1 MARKRTNLFRVV
13 YGSIYLL
20 LYIVLLGLLLITPA
34 DAIERSLRNGQHY
47 NVWLLIFAYVATIL
61 VVCFIYFVRL
71 YVNRTDLAAIPKA
84 WIPIESGD
92 VKKRVHAMIATGL
105 DRSAA
110 ISYEAR
116 PREER
121 RLVPDPVEVHD
132 LGISRP
138 LQEAMWRDIEHHGW
152 APPTSPDLPNLNYST
167 VLSELPHLIEGKALT
182 LAPRLG
188 QDELHPNDADADA
201 DDNDADAPVI
211 DPEAVSLLQRTP
223 GLSLRGYIDHL
234 QSLGV
239 LPPAGANDDTVAFLQ
254 QYEHARFSRRAV
266 SNAQFR
272 ELMHLFAAVLRAMKP
287 LNLAAALRS
296 ISSGASSLS
305 EYSGSGASE
314 VEVEVEVE
322 EEEEGSSSVAPRSSR
337 PLSPSA
343 TVSTQDS
350 IRRPLRSTSWAQ
362 SYRTAPNT
370 PRSRRVVSHRS
381 SGDNDDA
388 SSGHSFAQ
396 TRRQYVPSASSSG
409 RSLRSQGSSIIRLAT
424 RDDEG
429 EGGMPYVLNL
439 SGTTESLNATPG

>member
-1 MARKRTNLFRVV
+1 MAHKGTNLFRVV

-84 WIPIESGD
+84 WIPIEPGD

-121 RLVPDPVEVHD
+121 NLVPDPVEVHD

-138 LQEAMWRDIEHHGW
+138 LQEAIWRGIEHYGW

-167 VLSELPHLIEGKALT
+167 VLSELPHLIEGKVLT

-188 QDELHPNDADADA
+188 QDELHPDDDT
-201 DDNDADAPVI
+201 DNDAPVV

-234 QSLGV
+234 QGLGV
-239 LPPAGANDDTVAFLQ
+239 LPPAGANDDTVAFLL
-254 QYEHARFSRRAV
+254 QYEHARFSKRAI

-272 ELMHLFAAVLRAMKP
+272 ELMHLFAAVLRAMQP
-287 LNLAAALRS
+287 LSLATALRS
-296 ISSGASSLS
+296 SKSTASSLS
-305 EYSGSGASE
+305 EYSGSGASLDQ
-314 VEVEVEVE
+314 
-322 EEEEGSSSVAPRSSR
+322 GSSSVAPRSSR

-370 PRSRRVVSHRS
+370 PRSRRVGSHRS
-381 SGDNDDA
+381 TGDDDDDA

-396 TRRQYVPSASSSG
+396 TRRQFVPSASSSG
-409 RSLRSQGSSIIRLAT
+409 RSLRSQGSSSVIRLST
-424 RDDEG
+424 RDDEE

-439 SGTTESLNATPG
+439 SGTTESLNATPA